1 MATFPVIGSSE
12 GETRGGATRGLGE
25 VDTVELATRLVEIRD
40 DFGTVLE
47 DTNQGLS
54 MKSLTLKLTLT
65 AEGKIA
71 FIAKGSVQASI
82 EVVFER
88 P

>member
-1 MATFPVIGSSE
+1 
-12 GETRGGATRGLGE
+12 
-25 VDTVELATRLVEIRD
+25 
-40 DFGTVLE
+40 
-47 DTNQGLS
+47 